1 MLPVRVRVNLN
12 PASHPLQQTR
22 MEKRMYLIEPRYNGP
37 QMYYSIGHYTPLG
50 DWVENDIT
58 GSESTALMIATKYN
72 RTLQFPEG

>member
-1 MLPVRVRVNLN
+1 
-12 PASHPLQQTR
+12 
-22 MEKRMYLIEPRYNGP
+22 MYLIEPRYNGP